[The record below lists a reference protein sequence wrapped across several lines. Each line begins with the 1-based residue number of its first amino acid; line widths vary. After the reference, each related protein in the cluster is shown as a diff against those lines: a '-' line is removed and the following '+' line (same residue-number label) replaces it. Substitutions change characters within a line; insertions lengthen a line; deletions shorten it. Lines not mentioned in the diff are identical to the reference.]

1 MFPQNQE
8 LSLVSIGTGL
18 GGIVSVRDTR
28 ASIIQMLKR
37 IGIESNKAA
46 DRLQDKYDGTD
57 QYFRFNVDRGLE
69 DITLADWRMDSD
81 ISAHT
86 HNYLRR
92 KRVDI
97 LRLARSLDIHVYTA
111 EGQTVGCSHP
121 AAERIS
127 QSSRR
132 ATMMDE
138 LCIIS
143 NTSDLNSEQ
152 TNSISKIQPGRKA
165 AIADN
170 VARDGSKQWNS
181 ISI

>member
-1 MFPQNQE
+1 MFPQDQE
-8 LSLVSIGTGL
+8 LCLVSIGTGL

-28 ASIIQMLKR
+28 ASIIRMLKR
-37 IGIESNKAA
+37 IGTESNKVA
-46 DRLQDKYDGTD
+46 DRMQDKYDGTG

-69 DITLADWRMDSD
+69 DITLADWRMDSK

-86 HNYLRR
+86 HNYLKG
-92 KRVDI
+92 KRADI
-97 LRLARSLDIHVYTA
+97 LRLARSVDIDVPTA
-111 EGQTVGCSHP
+111 EGQTVECSHP
-121 AAERIS
+121 AAEKSS
-127 QSSRR
+127 QRSRG
-132 ATMMDE
+132 ATMLDE

-143 NTSDLNSEQ
+143 NSSDLNSEQ
-152 TNSISKIQPGRKA
+152 TNSIAKIQHGRKA